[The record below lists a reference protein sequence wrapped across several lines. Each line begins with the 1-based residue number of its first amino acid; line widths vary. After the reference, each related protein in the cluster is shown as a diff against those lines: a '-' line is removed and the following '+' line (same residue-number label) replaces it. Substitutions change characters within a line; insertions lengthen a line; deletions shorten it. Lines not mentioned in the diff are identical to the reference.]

1 MRKYLILFLLPLVCG
16 ASQASLQITGECQ
29 DGLPQG
35 AYAARTADGVLR
47 IEGSY
52 ANGLRQGEFT
62 FYTAQ
67 GARLIVLPYSQG
79 LIDGT
84 VRAWHAADSGA
95 DSEPKPKLVS
105 DVREGQIEGRHQTWY
120 PDGSKRSSVE
130 IVAGDVVKFE
140 AWNEAG
146 AILDI
151 KDVYGFL
158 EADVQG
164 DLQYFE
170 NLQRVLVSNQ
180 PQC

>member
-1 MRKYLILFLLPLVCG
+1 MRKYLILFVLPLICG
-16 ASQASLQITGECQ
+16 TSQASLQVTGECKN
-29 DGLPQG
+29 GLPEG
-35 AYAARTADGVLR
+35 AYAARSADGILR

-52 ANGLRQGEFT
+52 ENGLRQGEFT

-95 DSEPKPKLVS
+95 HAELTPKLIS
-105 DVREGQIEGRHQTWY
+105 DIRDGLIEGRHQTWY

-140 AWNEAG
+140 AWNETG
-146 AILDI
+146 ANLDI

-164 DLQYFE
+164 DMQYFE
-170 NLQRVLVSNQ
+170 NLQRLLVSYQ